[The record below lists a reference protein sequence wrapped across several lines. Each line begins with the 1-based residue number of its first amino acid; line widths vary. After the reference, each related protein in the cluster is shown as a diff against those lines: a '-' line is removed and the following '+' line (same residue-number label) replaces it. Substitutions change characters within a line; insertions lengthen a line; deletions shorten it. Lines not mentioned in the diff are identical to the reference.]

1 MTTVDKVEDEILN
14 ILNSD
19 NRDRFVREVAF
30 SRMERGSISPELLRL
45 VVDEESSELGDE
57 EEVFESLRKK
67 PRDRLE

>member
-1 MTTVDKVEDEILN
+1 
-14 ILNSD
+14 
-19 NRDRFVREVAF
+19 VREVAF